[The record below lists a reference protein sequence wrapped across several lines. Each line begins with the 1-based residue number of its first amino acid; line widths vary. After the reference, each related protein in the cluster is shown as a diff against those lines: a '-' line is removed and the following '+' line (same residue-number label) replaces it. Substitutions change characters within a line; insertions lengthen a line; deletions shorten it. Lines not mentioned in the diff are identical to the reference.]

1 MALGV
6 ALPFFLLFFFL
17 GNTMISMFM
26 KEGGTTAMDIG
37 VTFLKVVSP
46 FYFVISLKLMADGV
60 LRGAGDMVHFM
71 IATFTDLILRVI
83 LAYVLASFMG
93 TLGIWISW
101 PIGWVVATVLS
112 MGFYLSGKWNP
123 LKE

>member
-1 MALGV
+1 
-6 ALPFFLLFFFL
+6 
-17 GNTMISMFM
+17 M

-101 PIGWVVATVLS
+101 PIGWVVATELS